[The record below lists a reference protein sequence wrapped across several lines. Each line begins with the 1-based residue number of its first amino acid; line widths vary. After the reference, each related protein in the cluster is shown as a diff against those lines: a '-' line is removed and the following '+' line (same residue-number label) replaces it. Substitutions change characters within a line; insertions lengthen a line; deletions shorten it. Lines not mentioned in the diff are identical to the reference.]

1 MEVILYAKSIV
12 ATTGS
17 ITPYIVAACFYLI
30 ITIPLA
36 KVAIILENKL
46 ALTDGGMASTSDA
59 GTKKKKS
66 RNLFGF
72 GKKNETAKTV
82 PSSDE
87 VGITGEPLKK
97 AISPDELDS
106 L

>member
-1 MEVILYAKSIV
+1 M
-12 ATTGS
+12 
-17 ITPYIVAACFYLI
+17 
-30 ITIPLA
+30 
-36 KVAIILENKL
+36 AIILENKL